1 MLNGVM
7 WMSKS
12 LPFKYERFSHEAMYT
27 MFEVLM
33 AGEPTKY
40 QKQGAREVFQVVTR
54 LEQQLSRF
62 VDNSDI
68 TRLNLAPVDEPVLLG
83 LESFAC
89 LMQAMTLCEMT
100 KGALN
105 ICLGRRTARL
115 YDRVDNKPVMR
126 GVAPEQ
132 AELPDWNQLELD
144 PDTFTA
150 RRTHSAVQVDLGAV
164 GKGFALDV
172 MGQTLTEWGLDRC
185 LLHGGRSTVLSLDGP
200 EPGKT
205 WPVTI
210 SHPTDTGT
218 LLGTRA
224 MANGAISS
232 SSQIEQTHIID
243 PKTGDAIAMSKAAW
257 SCAPN
262 AIMADGLSTAFM
274 IMKAEDIKTLC
285 EENPKIGAMIW
296 DGSKDDEIV
305 SFGAWKSGEA

>member
-1 MLNGVM
+1 
-7 WMSKS
+7 MSKS
-12 LPFKYERFSHEAMYT
+12 LPFQYERFNHEAMYT

-33 AGEPTKY
+33 AGEPTTY
-40 QKQGAREVFQVVTR
+40 QKQGALEVFQIVTR
-54 LEQQLSRF
+54 LEQQISRF

-68 TRLNLAPVDEPVLLG
+68 TRLNLALVNEPVLLG
-83 LESFAC
+83 LETFAC
-89 LMQAMTLCEMT
+89 LTQALSLCEMT
-100 KGALN
+100 HGALN
-105 ICLGRRTARL
+105 ICMGRRTARL

-126 GVAPEQ
+126 EPTHAPI
-132 AELPDWNQLELD
+132 ELPDWNQLVLD

-172 MGQTLTEWGLDRC
+172 MGKILTEWGLDRC

-210 SHPTDTGT
+210 SHPKDPGT
-218 LLGTRA
+218 RLGTRA
-224 MANGAISS
+224 MAHFAISS

-243 PKTGDAIAMSKAAW
+243 PKTGETIRLSKAAW
-257 SCAPN
+257 SSAPN

-274 IMKAEDIKTLC
+274 IMSEQDIKTLC
-285 EENPKIGAMIW
+285 QENPKIGAMVW
-296 DGSKDDEIV
+296 DGTKDDDTQ
-305 SFGAWKSGEA
+305 SFGAWK